1 MTKKS
6 LFFGGLALLVILALA
21 GCSNPA
27 SGDPES
33 STVAGNPDI
42 PRDAVLAGDFE
53 QLVGLLNDTNADTN
67 GVENI
72 AYAGAFS
79 TELTIR
85 DGKTVYWWYEGEN
98 DTYTLVANL
107 IVEEG
112 ARLVILGGS
121 TLSTDGAKKQLL
133 VKGKVDVYGGL
144 TIGAN
149 ALDVADYFEANETK
163 EARGTVIGTSRVA
176 IGAGGK
182 LTLKADDIANTNTE
196 NRFTPPQAWA
206 AAGKGDLEVSGELSS
221 TYTVTYMLKDISL
234 PAGGRW
240 YTFETA
246 GGDLPS
252 SIPAGADVTTNAAI
266 TETPDNTLTIYGR
279 LTAPNATL
287 GSITAL
293 TISGLDTDTSAAKS
307 AAPTF
312 PGWNEG
318 YLKADVATLAS
329 AVSVNILDRG
339 EFVSASKAINP
350 PADSK
355 INLGRSA
362 IFTASGDSV
371 NTFEKLSGLYAGPG
385 ASVSIASTA
394 LTFAGLKTLTL
405 QDGAK
410 LEADDGAAVTFL
422 VDPNAKTAIS
432 LGANTLYKVGVSPA
446 AKVDVAITNNSSLNK
461 GSVLK
466 VNEGSTFTLDAG
478 KTFTV
483 QPGAT
488 FDLSGLGTT
497 VPTAAPVQI
506 NGTVVFKGEGD
517 DAGTLIGPNPGLF
530 DDATAISKFVAFGP
544 DGKFEFNYGGAY
556 IFAAVPEHEG
566 PLEEI
571 KYIGKAGGD
580 AAFALGSNSRVSI
593 SGSGISIGATNKG
606 GFTVVAVEEDGAYIA
621 KDQTLTLDINAELQ
635 LGVGEGVMF
644 AGDANG
650 GARLEGPG
658 KIVVLN
664 GEGVY
669 ATITAG
675 SGTWRA
681 HGAGSVAIVN
691 PEGGKT
697 VITTFELG
705 DASFKALGAS
715 AVIEV
720 EVDQT
725 LTIAASTTIDLSEGG
740 TLSIKA
746 EGESGTKISL
756 PAATSIIKT
765 NAAAGAAVT
774 QESKKLSINGV
785 ELDIGNSTAM
795 NAASADTGGLLSSIV
810 GADSDGAITVKK
822 APVSINNTAVVTVA
836 ASE

>member
-6 LFFGGLALLVILALA
+6 LFFGGLALLALVVFA
-21 GCSNPA
+21 GCSNP
-27 SGDPES
+27 SSSDPES
-33 STVAGNPDI
+33 SPVAGNPDI
-42 PRDAVLAGDFE
+42 PRDAVLAEGFD

-79 TELTIR
+79 AEVTIR
-85 DGKTVYWWYEGEN
+85 GGKTVYWYG
-98 DTYTLVANL
+98 DDSTLAANL

-149 ALDVADYFEANETK
+149 ALDVADYFEANGTK

-206 AAGKGDLEVSGELSS
+206 AAGKGDLEVDGELSS

-234 PAGGRW
+234 AAGRW

-252 SIPAGADVTTNAAI
+252 LIPAGADVTTNAALAG
-266 TETPDNTLTIYGR
+266 TADNTLTIYGR

-287 GSITAL
+287 GSITDL
-293 TISGLDTDTSAAKS
+293 TISGLDTDTTAAKS
-307 AAPTF
+307 AAPTLQ
-312 PGWNEG
+312 GWNEG
-318 YLKADVATLAS
+318 YLEADVATLAS

-350 PADSK
+350 PAESK

-385 ASVSIASTA
+385 AAVSIASTA

-410 LEADDGAAVTFL
+410 LEADEGTAVTFL

-446 AKVDVAITNNSSLNK
+446 AKVDVAITNNASLNA

-488 FDLSGLGTT
+488 FDLSSLGIT

-506 NGTVVFKGEGD
+506 NGTVVFKGTVEN
-517 DAGTLIGPNPGLF
+517 AGTLIGANPTLF
-530 DDATAISKFVAFGP
+530 EGDPTVISKFAAFGP
-544 DGKFEFNYGGAY
+544 DGKFEFNYGSAY
-556 IFAAVPEHEG
+556 IFAESEADAG
-566 PLEEI
+566 DEI
-571 KYIGKAGGD
+571 TYIGKAGDG
-580 AAFALGSNSRVSI
+580 AAFALGSNSRISI

-658 KIVVLN
+658 KIVVLD
-664 GEGVY
+664 GEDRNV
-669 ATITAG
+669 TITAG
-675 SGTWRA
+675 SGSWRA
-681 HGAGSVAIVN
+681 HGAGSIAIVN
-691 PEGGKT
+691 PGSEAT
-697 VITTFELG
+697 VITTFETG

-715 AVIEV
+715 AVITVAEDT
-720 EVDQT
+720 E
-725 LTIAASTTIDLSEGG
+725 LTIAAVTTIDLSEGG
-740 TLSIKA
+740 TLSIA
-746 EGESGTKISL
+746 ANGDDDGTKIAL

-765 NAAAGAAVT
+765 NAAAGTAVT
-774 QESKKLSINGV
+774 QDSKKLSINGV
-785 ELDIGNSTAM
+785 ELTIGSSTVI

-810 GADSDGAITVKK
+810 GVDSNGAITVK

-836 ASE
+836 DAS